1 MVVFSLKFNI
11 FSDSG
16 AVVPILPTGGVSA
29 IDDAVSPATHVSGG
43 EGCGSVVGAP
53 PTAPASTSTR
63 VGKGRTGKELL
74 GVRVV
79 TQSWAHSQSEP
90 PNYIPPPPTLE
101 VRTHCLTLALLV
113 SELQVLDTYYLLP

>member
-11 FSDSG
+11 FPASG
-16 AVVPILPTGGVSA
+16 AAVPILPTGGVSV
-29 IDDAVSPATHVSGG
+29 IDDAVSTETDVSGG
-43 EGCGSVVGAP
+43 EVRGSAVGAP

-63 VGKGRTGKELL
+63 VSSWRVGKELL

-79 TQSWAHSQSEP
+79 TQSWAHSHSEP
-90 PNYIPPPPTLE
+90 PDYVPPPPTLE

-113 SELQVLDTYYLLP
+113 SELQVLDT